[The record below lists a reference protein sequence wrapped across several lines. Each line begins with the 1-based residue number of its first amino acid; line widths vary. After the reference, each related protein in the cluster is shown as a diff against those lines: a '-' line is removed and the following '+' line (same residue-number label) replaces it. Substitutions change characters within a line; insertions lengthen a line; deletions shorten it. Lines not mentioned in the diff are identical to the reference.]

1 MKKMADDYEF
11 FKFSKKLIGNPDTKH
26 GEVKT
31 TYYEQVN
38 KGVPVQ
44 ILNKIRNNTL
54 ALTCCS
60 MPDGQTNA
68 IAKAII
74 EQQNN
79 PEYQIKRVI
88 IDEC

>member
-1 MKKMADDYEF
+1 MNDDYQF

-26 GEVKT
+26 SEMKT

-38 KGVPVQ
+38 KGVPIQV
-44 ILNKIRNNTL
+44 LSRIRNNTL
-54 ALTCCS
+54 ALTGCS

-68 IAKAII
+68 LAKAIV

-79 PEYQIKRVI
+79 AEYQIKRVI